1 MVSRY
6 IQDFAKISR
15 PLSYLTKKKVKW
27 QWGFDQQNA
36 FQTLKNSLTTPPVLK
51 QADGTKPYIIRTD
64 ASNYALGAVLLQG
77 EGSDEHPIEYA
88 SRLLTP
94 AERNYSTTEREAL
107 AVVWALK
114 KFRGYIE
121 GTEITVASDHQPL
134 KWLLNL
140 KSPTGRLAKW
150 AHEIQ
155 SFNLKVQYIPGKANV
170 VANMFQARRLLQQ
183 QFPTEPSIPQQE
195 LLLQQLIMSPRRDV
209 VRSIGEINL
218 DYIIL
223 DGARRQERRWDP
235 TQNEQ
240 VVPEDKEVSKRL
252 STDSMFCLEHNVN
265 DKIKQKTI
273 LPSLQKLEESK
284 EIWKDDYLLNKAL
297 RQQFREK
304 KKEIATIEDKD
315 KQLLKKC
322 SLDIA
327 LLPETDE
334 DRKLAGLL
342 KLAPLHS
349 FEEKE
354 KLKREESL
362 SRPLFPNSSNMP
374 TLANSIRESKIKTL
388 LKPLNKSELGI
399 SVKICKGDT
408 MKSENGGTSKSVKT
422 NDVKTSLVAF
432 DYDSSE
438 SDEEKT

>member
-1 MVSRY
+1 MAERKAVNKYYPPEWTPDKGSINKFKGTHALRERARKLHMGILIIRFEMPFNIWCNGCENHIGMGVRY
-6 IQDFAKISR
+6 NAEK
-15 PLSYLTKKKVKW
+15 TKV
-27 QWGFDQQNA
+27 GMYY
-36 FQTLKNSLTTPPVLK
+36 TTPI
-51 QADGTKPYIIRTD
+51 Y
-64 ASNYALGAVLLQG
+64 
-77 EGSDEHPIEYA
+77 
-88 SRLLTP
+88 
-94 AERNYSTTEREAL
+94 
-107 AVVWALK
+107 
-114 KFRGYIE
+114 KFRMKC
-121 GTEITVASDHQPL
+121 HL
-134 KWLLNL
+134 CNN
-140 KSPTGRLAKW
+140 
-150 AHEIQ
+150 HFEIQ
-155 SFNLKVQYIPGKANV
+155 
-170 VANMFQARRLLQQ
+170 
-183 QFPTEPSIPQQE
+183 TDPQ
-195 LLLQQLIMSPRRDV
+195 
-209 VRSIGEINL
+209 NL

-342 KLAPLHS
+342 KLAPLHRS
-349 FEEKE
+349 HQMMPIVHHNDEGVREEYLRNSGKEIKLLISILSPPQDTTPIEYCCLAVTAKRSRWSIASNLSHQLSATLGFEEKE